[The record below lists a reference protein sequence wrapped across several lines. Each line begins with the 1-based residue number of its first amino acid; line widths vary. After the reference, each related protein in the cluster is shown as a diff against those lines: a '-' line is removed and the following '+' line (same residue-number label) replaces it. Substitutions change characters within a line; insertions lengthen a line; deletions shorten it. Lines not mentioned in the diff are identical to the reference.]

1 LTLSNVEYT
10 GVVAAQAAITT
21 TLATAAGAVAAMFLH
36 LWLDERRT
44 GEAHFNVI
52 TTMNGALAGIVAITG
67 GCTVLEPWASVLVGA
82 VAGIIYLGSSNMLI
96 RLRIDDAVDAV
107 PVHLF
112 PGMWGLFSI
121 GLFANPSLRLA
132 CYGTREHAG
141 LFYEL
146 ANGHANFTLLA
157 CQIMCILFILGWV
170 FFMIFPFF
178 IWLNYMGWLRSD
190 SLEELVGLD
199 ISYHGGS
206 AVNTE
211 HVRSEYLEAYNRQ
224 KVSIRKKRGSSRQYD
239 DSPTSQED
247 AAEEA
252 IDFDNVDMG

>member
-1 LTLSNVEYT
+1 
-10 GVVAAQAAITT
+10 
-21 TLATAAGAVAAMFLH
+21 MFLH

-44 GEAHFNVI
+44 GEAHFNVV
-52 TTMNGALAGIVAITG
+52 TTMNGALAGVVAITG
-67 GCTVLEPWASVLVGA
+67 GCSVLEPWAAVVVGT
-82 VAGIIYLGSSNMLI
+82 VAGMVYLGGSHLLI
-96 RLRIDDAVDAV
+96 KLRIDDAVDAI

-112 PGMWGLFSI
+112 PGMWGLFAI
-121 GLFANPSLRLA
+121 GLFASPSLRLIS
-132 CYGTREHAG
+132 YGTREHGG

-146 ANGHANFTLLA
+146 ANGKADFTLLIN
-157 CQIMCILFILGWV
+157 QILCILFILGWV
-170 FFMIFPFF
+170 FFLIFPFF

-211 HVRSEYLEAYNRQ
+211 SVPSEYLEAYNRQ
-224 KVSIRKKRGSSRQYD
+224 KGSIRKRGSKSQQYD
-239 DSPTSQED
+239 DSPTSPEG

-252 IDFDNVDMG
+252 MSYDDVDMG